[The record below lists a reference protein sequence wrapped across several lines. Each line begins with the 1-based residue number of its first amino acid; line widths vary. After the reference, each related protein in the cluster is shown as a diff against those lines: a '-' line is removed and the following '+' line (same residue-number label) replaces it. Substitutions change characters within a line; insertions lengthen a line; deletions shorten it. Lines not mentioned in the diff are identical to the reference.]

1 MTHNLQIQSYSF
13 DELLELLDIRSYDFS
28 IEDLKRAKK
37 KVLMLHPDKSRLGP
51 EYFLFYKKA
60 LEIVVQFYDNQNRQN
75 QVMNEDTTKY
85 RPENADK
92 TTNKQITKMIGKMS
106 TEDFQD
112 KFNQLFESNQMAER
126 PDPTR
131 NEWFR
136 SETPGLM
143 TPENTKNMN
152 SKNMGQV
159 FDTLKQQNAGLVQ
172 YRGVQNMMVSSAG
185 ASQLYGDYSD
195 IDNGSYITSD
205 PFSKLK
211 FDDLRKVH
219 KDQTVFAV
227 SESDFSKVKQYS
239 SVDHFQRERNK
250 ESMGPLDKAEAER
263 ILADQER
270 IIRQNIMKKEYEA
283 KKQTL
288 EYEAKNSSILGTFLR
303 LGN

>member
-185 ASQLYGDYSD
+185 ASQLYGDDAD